1 MNKLYLDLLTD
12 KKNKRL
18 VILLDYL
25 VKSRHPS
32 TIEELAD
39 VVNVSIKTLK
49 KDLEILEDVFP
60 EGVWL
65 ANIGNKSILLEWR
78 ATFSI
83 SDFIQSFIGN
93 SPLFQ
98 ILDAMFRGE
107 HFSVAQWSEKLW
119 ISEMTLRR
127 YTNTLVKIIKPYKL
141 HLETAPLQLGG
152 KESDIR
158 CFYFSYLNQRKQT
171 DVMSTSAE
179 DKKVISL
186 FYKKILEKAEKRLNR
201 VLHLDYHR
209 VVSWLGVITQR
220 LENGNYIKLSPALKE
235 EITQKKSF
243 QIFQQLYTDELMA
256 NFEFGNI
263 PEDEMVYAYI
273 ICLDSVVYKLND
285 GKHFRMRRDNA
296 CVKIYEDLFEE
307 RHLKHLGIPDGKLE
321 HARTSFIAFTENLV
335 LLTQITA
342 VFQKNSYELNVYT
355 KSEYP
360 YTYRYWLN
368 QLTQNEHVKD
378 LPIAYREDVAVSLTM
393 LTCAYRG
400 EENYR
405 NKKILFSFSGESTYM
420 NYLMTRVRQ
429 HIPHGVKYDFLF
441 NEEVTEAAI
450 QERGVDIF
458 LHNYDIDESLN
469 NCLSLRIS
477 PFPTVRELEFINKL
491 IVDMPS
497 DIMHMTYDAYSENL
511 ITG

>member
-65 ANIGNKSILLEWR
+65 ANIGNKSVLLEWQ
-78 ATFSI
+78 AAFSI

-141 HLETAPLQLGG
+141 DLETAPLQLAG

-171 DVMSTSAE
+171 DVLSASVE
-179 DKKVISL
+179 EKKVISH
-186 FYKKILEKAEKRLNR
+186 FYKKMLEKAEKRLDR

-209 VVSWLGVITQR
+209 MVSWLGVITQR
-220 LENGNYIKLSPALKE
+220 LENSNYIKLSEALKDEISE
-235 EITQKKSF
+235 ESSY
-243 QIFQQLYTDELMA
+243 QIFRQLYEDELMV
-256 NFEFGNI
+256 NFEFGSI
-263 PEDEMVYAYI
+263 PEDEMIYAYI

-285 GKHFRMRRDNA
+285 GKHFQMRGEDR
-296 CVKIYEDLFEE
+296 CIEIYEDLFAW
-307 RHLKHLGIPDGKLE
+307 RHLQHLGIPATKLE
-321 HARTSFIAFTENLV
+321 HAHASFIAFTENLT
-335 LLTQITA
+335 LLTQISE

-360 YTYRYWLN
+360 YTYRYWLD

-405 NKKILFSFSGESTYM
+405 NKTILFAFSGESTYM

-441 NEEVTEAAI
+441 NEEITEEAI
-450 QERGVDIF
+450 RERDVDIF
-458 LHNYDIDESLN
+458 LHNYDIEGNMN